1 MGEHDDPQGDFARI
15 VGALP
20 LGVVIL
26 GVAADGAPPCIRSA
40 NDKACALLGR
50 PVGGL
55 DGVALSDV
63 HPPGASPAWRQR
75 FAELAVAPQPEELGE
90 VRWGADGRRFRV
102 RAVPLGASRL
112 ALVFDDNTD
121 RHDEARAVAAQRAF
135 LEAVVENIPNMIFVK
150 DAAELRFVRFNRA
163 GERLLGL
170 GRDALIGKSDTD
182 FFPPEQASFF
192 IDKDREVLAGRE
204 VLDIAEEPI
213 QTPAGTRWLHTQKVP
228 VFDNEGAPLYLL
240 GISEDITE
248 RREVSQRLSALVV
261 RLEQQRE
268 ELARSNRDL
277 EQFAYVASH
286 DLQEPLRKIRA
297 FGERLETR
305 AGAALDD
312 EGRDYLRRMTSASE
326 RMGELIDAL
335 LSLSRV
341 GTAPVQPVPLD
352 FRALVAEVLLDLEA
366 RIMQERGEVA
376 VEGQGT
382 FVGDRV
388 QMRQVLT
395 NLVANAL
402 KFHRPGQGPRV
413 CVRLSQ
419 RADEAASRIDVEDDG
434 VGFDPRFAERIFQ
447 PFVRLHGRTEYQG
460 TGMGL
465 AITRRIAE
473 RHGGSIA
480 ARSEPGKGA
489 TFTLTLPTNPGGR
502 RDGNID

>member
-1 MGEHDDPQGDFARI
+1 MGENDDPRGDFARI

-26 GVAADGAPPCIRSA
+26 GVATNDAPPRIVSA
-40 NDKACALLGR
+40 NPKACALLGR
-50 PVGGL
+50 DEGGL
-55 DGVALSDV
+55 DGVLLSDV

-75 FAELAVAPQPEELGE
+75 FAELARAAQPEDLGD
-90 VRWGADGRRFRV
+90 VRWGIQERRFRV
-102 RAVPLGASRL
+102 RAVPLGAARL
-112 ALVFDDNTD
+112 ALVFDDNTE
-121 RHDEARAVAAQRAF
+121 RHDEARAVASQRAF

-170 GRDALIGKSDTD
+170 GRDALIGKGDTD
-182 FFPPEQASFF
+182 FFPPEQAAFF
-192 IDKDREVLAGRE
+192 IDKDRQVLAGRE
-204 VLDIAEEPI
+204 VLDIPEEPI
-213 QTPAGTRWLHTQKVP
+213 QTPTGTRWLHTQKVP
-228 VFDNEGAPLYLL
+228 VFDHEGAPLYLL

-248 RREVSQRLSALVV
+248 RREVSHRLEALVV

-312 EGRDYLRRMTSASE
+312 EARDYLRRMTSASE

-335 LSLSRV
+335 VSLSRV
-341 GTAPVQPVPLD
+341 GTAPVQPTTLD
-352 FRALVAEVLLDLEA
+352 FRTLVAEVLLDLEA
-366 RIMQERGEVA
+366 RVMQERGEVR

-382 FVGDRV
+382 FLGDKV

-413 CVRLSQ
+413 CVRFSNGP
-419 RADEAASRIDVEDDG
+419 DEATSRIDVEDDG
-434 VGFDPRFAERIFQ
+434 VGFDARFAERIFH

-473 RHGGSIA
+473 RHGGA
-480 ARSEPGKGA
+480 VVARSEPGKGA
-489 TFTLTLPTNPGGR
+489 TFTLTLPTNPGGTT
-502 RDGNID
+502 